1 MQTYKMIYWSETK
14 QRIRFTV
21 KHNFEDYENYDYV
34 GALTKVE
41 FDLLIEALFVKYE
54 DELISFEEVQLMYDK
69 LRNFCN
75 NLKDITENL

>member
-14 QRIRFTV
+14 QRIRFTS
-21 KHNFEDYENYDYV
+21 KHNFEDYENYEYV

>member
-1 MQTYKMIYWSETK
+1 MQTYKMIYWSEAK